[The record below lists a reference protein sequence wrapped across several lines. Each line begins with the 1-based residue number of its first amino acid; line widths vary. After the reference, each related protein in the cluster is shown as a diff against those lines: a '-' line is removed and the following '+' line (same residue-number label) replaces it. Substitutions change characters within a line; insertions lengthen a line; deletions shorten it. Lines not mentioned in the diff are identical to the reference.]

1 MSPES
6 LRYDA
11 VSSFVFTA
19 NGVPSS
25 LFSQITSPSVPE
37 SFASRN
43 SPVIT
48 DSDGLASIVI
58 FALRSPPGL
67 KKLSFFCGGSAGNT
81 SVSLDVFIESSVVTI
96 LPLSPTPSE
105 TVQAIG
111 MPFSLQP
118 SFKLCGS
125 LPILGQCVPVPYQ
138 VVVAVSESM
147 VTDGSLDGNKMAQ
160 LTGFVSAKSDLNG
173 VVTFTDLA
181 VVGSSSQRVYFSFYA
196 GGQAWATWDGSP
208 CYAATASLCRS
219 YVELFGGPIVQSLT
233 LSSAPFVV
241 NEGVMFPQIAVRAL
255 SAGNAP
261 IHNMMIYAQFSRIAG
276 SFAPK
281 FTTPLRF
288 GKKLLRSIAA
298 TNQTGHAL
306 FNLST
311 TVGGFAGTYDITFL
325 PSFTSSLSAS
335 LPVFTV
341 LIATSVATVTFEGPH
356 TVVRTLLRSTS
367 PEATLGYPIATTPE
381 QMQSTDYATFFKL
394 YFNNI
399 QENASSPQYSVTAA
413 DAMSNFVPNKLVE
426 MISEPAMVL
435 DLFADTLRSFGTF
448 QASLLPFT
456 LPSTPSVLFLKFA
469 NPIPLAM
476 WPRPPIQ
483 LHGINTARFYFVIDG
498 IRSSAFVTVFL
509 TPPVPPSPPS
519 PSEVV
524 DNIFALTRLF
534 GQEGAPNE
542 FILTSFCN
550 VTFGLTNGAAFNSS
564 DCLPHNTYSINL
576 FGEAKYY
583 CIPNCPLSLSQLLP
597 HWYQFEFPVFYFV
610 LLPSPVDSLSRVVG
624 QASVGAT
631 PFALKYGLT
640 TFDGSP
646 IPSSRLA
653 GSNIYFRRY
662 RTSPIPNS
670 QSFNAVDRTSAN
682 IGLLSLLNNVHRTT
696 GSPFTLI
703 SNETLW
709 ITENAAFLRC
719 KILSAVSPCYNF
731 SSNNFPMAPASFVQS
746 NLVRLYHY
754 VSITCQLMRFLQIF
768 LIHREFPEQCLL
780 MWAWRFL

>member
-1 MSPES
+1 M
-6 LRYDA
+6 RYDA

-25 LFSQITSPSVPE
+25 LWNRVTSPSLPE
-37 SFASRN
+37 SFVSRS

-48 DSDGLASIVI
+48 DNDGLASIVI

-67 KKLSFFCGGSAGNT
+67 KTLSFFSGGSAGNT
-81 SVSLDVFIESSVVTI
+81 SLSLDIFIESSVVAI
-96 LPLSPTPSE
+96 LPQSPTPSE

-125 LPILGQCVPVPYQ
+125 TSVLGQCVPVPYQ

-208 CYAATASLCRS
+208 CYATTASLCRS
-219 YVELFGGPIVQSLT
+219 YVELFGGPSVQSLT
-233 LSSAPFVV
+233 LSPAPFVV
-241 NEGVMFPQIAVRAL
+241 KEGAMFPPIAVRAL

-288 GKKLLRSIAA
+288 GKKLLRCIAA

-311 TVGGFAGTYDITFL
+311 PVGGFAGTYTISFL

-335 LPVFTV
+335 LPEITV
-341 LIATSVATVTFEGPH
+341 LIATSVATVAFEGPRN
-356 TVVRTLLRSTS
+356 VVRTLLKSTL
-367 PEATLGYPIATTPE
+367 PEATLGYPIATSPE

-394 YFNNI
+394 YFNDI
-399 QENASSPQYSVTAA
+399 QENASSPQYSVEAF

-426 MISEPAMVL
+426 MISEPALVL
-435 DLFADTLRSFGTF
+435 DLFADTLRKFGTF
-448 QASLLPFT
+448 EASLLPFT
-456 LPSTPSVLFLKFA
+456 LPFTPSVLFLKFA

-498 IRSSAFVTVFL
+498 IQSSDFVTVFL

-524 DNIFALTRLF
+524 DNLLALTRPF
-534 GQEGAPNE
+534 GLEGANNE
-542 FILTSFCN
+542 FILMSFCN
-550 VTFGLTNGAAFNSS
+550 VTFGLNGAAFNSN
-564 DCLPHNTYSINL
+564 DCLPHNTYSVDL
-576 FGEAKYY
+576 FGKAKY

-610 LLPSPVDSLSRVVG
+610 LLPSPVDSMSRVAARTSV
-624 QASVGAT
+624 ASA

-646 IPSSRLA
+646 LPSFRLA
-653 GSNIYFRRY
+653 KRTEYFRRF
-662 RTSPIPNS
+662 RASPIANS
-670 QSFNAVDRTSAN
+670 QSLNVIDRSPASN
-682 IGLLSLLNNVHRTT
+682 GLLSLSNNVYRTND
-696 GSPFTLI
+696 SPFHLI
-703 SNETLW
+703 SNVTLW
-709 ITENAAFLRC
+709 NTENSAVLRC
-719 KILSAVSPCYNF
+719 PVNFPKLRAVSPCHNF
-731 SSNNFPMAPASFVQS
+731 TNNNFPVAPAAFVQS
-746 NLVRLYHY
+746 NPIRIDD
-754 VSITCQLMRFLQIF
+754 SIQIM
-768 LIHREFPEQCLL
+768 HVNNV
-780 MWAWRFL
+780 